1 MALFMPTN
9 ITPDARGSL
18 GNGTVD
24 ATQPLTVSWQVNGNS
39 AMTAYQI
46 SVYTYDE
53 SSTLMYTTGKITTGC
68 PFYGKDYNGNPQ
80 MFSYTMPPIP
90 SDVNNVQFQSNT
102 ITNVSVNYDTFKS
115 KAGANIAAIAFVYQQ
130 YTGWR
135 IENKSGNYTLSQ
147 YGITVTGTPR
157 AGDIILVTIGTIS
170 STGGVVS
177 VPIETAGNM
186 GTLFVDWNTFMSKT
200 GNLYGTYTFRI
211 HGAGTGSS
219 ANLQVIMTDPNGN
232 KTYLNDN
239 YGSANSLENYGIGSS
254 GLSYN
259 SALNGDTFTFYT
271 SETNGFSNGYSYKLS
286 ITQWWGTANDDQVSQ
301 VAYSAFVTRALPSI
315 SINNVPGTLGTREYT
330 FTASYSQAQG
340 DALNWV
346 RWLVAVE
353 GQGDTPILDTG
364 NIYGTADLQ
373 VSYDGFFSGTTYGV
387 QCMIQTQNGVSA
399 TTGWKMFSV
408 SYSSTPLSSSANAT
422 GCTGRNAVLVSW
434 PSVLYIPGSASGS
447 YSTSGNTATL
457 ASGSSITWS
466 TANNVAMSFAPTWS
480 IAYSGKAKSGDANLL
495 SVGTSRGNISLV
507 YTEEQQTLSLSI
519 GRTLVAT
526 ETNVSSTAQINLVLN
541 GSAAFLYVLNP
552 GNTSPVQRNRFS
564 VSYTQG
570 SIQSVV
576 IGGPQTCNYV
586 SILAREMTTSEINE
600 VMNNVYTPA
609 FLYDSYLFT
618 NFTNGLNAGNV
629 NSYLGALS
637 GTAVYRLKEG
647 ENNLVHL
654 CDVGTGINSLYD
666 YGAASQESYMYYLYP
681 LGTNTYIT
689 SAIISNQITPCF
701 WDWSV
706 LDCSLRSDGT
716 YQVNAEYR
724 FGKNLNSGTITNNNK
739 PGVYENFTRYP
750 TIMLSVVNYK
760 SGTLKSLIG
769 VIDYANGNT
778 YSDTKAMRDAIF
790 DLSTSPNPMFLKSRK
805 GDVMQIRPDGNT
817 SLRIKDETPQQ
828 AQEMTFSW
836 SEINEGGNLP
846 IFVTPNDSLWTE
858 NTSG

>member
-80 MFSYTMPPIP
+80 IFSYTIPSIP
-90 SDVNNVQFQSNT
+90 SDVNDVQFQSNT
-102 ITNVSVNYDTFKS
+102 ITNVSVNYNTFKS
-115 KAGANIAAIAFVYQQ
+115 KAGANVAAIAFHFEEYS
-130 YTGWR
+130 GWD
-135 IENKSGNYTLSQ
+135 NNPTQ
-147 YGITVTGTPR
+147 YGLTISGRPKG
-157 AGDIILVTIGTIS
+157 GDVILVTVGSIS
-170 STGGVVS
+170 SYGGIVS
-177 VPIETAGNM
+177 VPMQTAVNLGS
-186 GTLFVDWNTFMSKT
+186 GGIFVNWSTFLSKNN
-200 GNLYGTYTFRI
+200 NLYGTYTFRVN
-211 HGAGTGSS
+211 GGSGSS
-219 ANLQVIMTDPNGN
+219 FTITMTDPNGV
-232 KTYLNDN
+232 KTRLNNN
-239 YGSANSLENYGIGSS
+239 YSSGNHFSEYGIS
-254 GLSYN
+254 GGLT
-259 SALNGDTFTFYT
+259 ALYAGDTFTFYT

-286 ITQWWGTANDDQVSQ
+286 ITQWWGDANDDQVSQ
-301 VAYSAFVTRALPSI
+301 IAYSAFITRALPSI
-315 SINNVPGTLGTREYT
+315 SISNVPGTLGTREYT
-330 FTASYSQAQG
+330 FTGNYSQAQG
-340 DALNWV
+340 DALNWA
-346 RWLVAVE
+346 RWMIAASGNE
-353 GQGDTPILDTG
+353 DEPILDTG

-399 TTGWKMFSV
+399 TTGWKMFPV

-434 PSVLYIPGSASGS
+434 PSVLYIPGSASGN
-447 YSTSGNTATL
+447 YSTSGNTVTL
-457 ASGSSITWS
+457 ASGSSITWN
-466 TANNVAMSFAPTWS
+466 TANNVAMSFSPTWS
-480 IAYSGKAKSGDANLL
+480 IAYSGKAQSEDATLL
-495 SVGTSRGNISLV
+495 SVGTSQGNISLV
-507 YTEEQQTLSLSI
+507 YTEEQQTLSLFI
-519 GRTLVAT
+519 GGTSVAT
-526 ETNVSSTAQINLVLN
+526 ETNVSSTAHVNLVLN
-541 GSAAFLYVLNP
+541 ESSAFLYVLNP
-552 GNTSPVQRNRFS
+552 GNISPVKRNRFS
-564 VSYTQG
+564 ISYTQG
-570 SIQSVV
+570 NIQSVS
-576 IGGPQTCNYV
+576 ISGPQTCNYV

-654 CDVGTGINSLYD
+654 CDLGTGINSLYD
-666 YGAASQESYMYYLYP
+666 YGAASQESYTYYLYP

-716 YQVNAEYR
+716 YRVNAEYR
-724 FGKNLNSGTITNNNK
+724 FGKNLSSGAITNNNK

-769 VIDYANGNT
+769 VIDYENGNT

-846 IFVTPNDSLWTE
+846 IFVTPNDSLWIE

>member
-24 ATQPLTVSWQVNGNS
+24 ATKPLTVSWQVNGNS

-68 PFYGKDYNGNPQ
+68 PFYGKDYNGNPK
-80 MFSYTMPPIP
+80 MFSYTISSIP
-90 SDVNNVQFQSNT
+90 SDVNDVQFQSST

-115 KAGANIAAIAFVYQQ
+115 KAGANVAAIAFHFDEYA
-130 YTGWR
+130 GWD
-135 IENKSGNYTLSQ
+135 NNPKQ
-147 YGITVTGTPR
+147 YGLTISGSPSR
-157 AGDIILVTIGTIS
+157 GDVILVTVGSIS
-170 STGGVVS
+170 SFGGIVS
-177 VPIETAGNM
+177 VPMQTAANLGSR
-186 GTLFVDWNTFMSKT
+186 GIFVNWSTFLSKNN
-200 GNLYGTYTFRI
+200 NLYGTYTFRVNNVS
-211 HGAGTGSS
+211 GSS
-219 ANLQVIMTDPNGN
+219 FTITMTDPNGV
-232 KTYLNDN
+232 KTRLNNN
-239 YGSANSLENYGIGSS
+239 YSSGNHVSEYGIS
-254 GLSYN
+254 GGLTSLY
-259 SALNGDTFTFYT
+259 AGDTFTFYT

-286 ITQWWGTANDDQVSQ
+286 ITQWWGNANDDQVSQ
-301 VAYSAFVTRALPSI
+301 IAYSAFITRALPIVSI
-315 SINNVPGTLGTREYT
+315 SNVPGTLRTREYT
-330 FTASYSQAQG
+330 FTGNYSQAQG

-346 RWLVAVE
+346 RWLVAVD
-353 GQGDTPILDTG
+353 GHGDEPILDTG

-399 TTGWKMFSV
+399 TTGWKMFPV

-447 YSTSGNTATL
+447 YSTSGNTVTL
-457 ASGSSITWS
+457 ASGSSITWN
-466 TANNVAMSFAPTWS
+466 TANNVAMSFSPTWS
-480 IAYSGKAKSGDANLL
+480 ISYSGKAQSEDATLF
-495 SVGTSRGNISLV
+495 SVGTSQGNISLI
-507 YTEEQQTLSLSI
+507 YTEEQQTLSLFI
-519 GRTLVAT
+519 GGTSVAT
-526 ETNVSSTAQINLVLN
+526 ETNVSSTAHVNLVLN
-541 GSAAFLYVLNP
+541 ESSAFLYVLNP
-552 GNTSPVQRNRFS
+552 GNISPVQRNRFS
-564 VSYTQG
+564 ISYTQG
-570 SIQSVV
+570 NIQSVS
-576 IGGPQTCNYV
+576 ISGPQTCNYV

-647 ENNLVHL
+647 ESNLVHL

-666 YGAASQESYMYYLYP
+666 YGAASQESYTYYLYP
-681 LGTNTYIT
+681 LGNNTYIT

-716 YQVNAEYR
+716 YRVNAEYR
-724 FGKNLNSGTITNNNK
+724 FGKNLSSGAITNNNK

-769 VIDYANGNT
+769 VIDYENGNT

-846 IFVTPNDSLWTE
+846 IFVTPNDSLWIE

>member
-80 MFSYTMPPIP
+80 MFSYTIPSIP
-90 SDVNNVQFQSNT
+90 SDVNDVQFQSST

-115 KAGANIAAIAFVYQQ
+115 KAGANVAAIAFHYQM
-130 YTGWR
+130 YAGWD
-135 IENKSGNYTLSQ
+135 NNPTQ
-147 YGITVTGTPR
+147 YGLTISGSPR
-157 AGDIILVTIGTIS
+157 DGDVILVTVGSIS
-170 STGGVVS
+170 SYGGIVS
-177 VPIETAGNM
+177 VPMQTAVNLGS
-186 GTLFVDWNTFMSKT
+186 GGIFVNWSTFLSKNN
-200 GNLYGTYTFRI
+200 NLYGTYTFRVN
-211 HGAGTGSS
+211 GGSGSS
-219 ANLQVIMTDPNGN
+219 FTITMTDPNGV
-232 KTYLNDN
+232 KTRLNNN
-239 YGSANSLENYGIGSS
+239 YSSGNHLSEYGIS
-254 GLSYN
+254 GGLT
-259 SALNGDTFTFYT
+259 ALYAGDTFTFYT

-286 ITQWWGTANDDQVSQ
+286 ITQWWGYANDDQVSQ
-301 VAYSAFVTRALPSI
+301 VGYSAFITRSLPSV

-330 FTASYSQAQG
+330 FTATYSQAQG

-346 RWLVAVE
+346 RWLVAVD
-353 GQGDTPILDTG
+353 GHGDEPILDTG

-399 TTGWKMFSV
+399 TTGWKMFPV

-457 ASGSSITWS
+457 TSGSSITWS

-480 IAYSGKAKSGDANLL
+480 IAYSGKVQSGNANLL
-495 SVGTSRGNISLV
+495 SVGTSQGNISLV
-507 YTEEQQTLSLSI
+507 YTEEQQTLSLFI
-519 GRTLVAT
+519 GGTSVAT
-526 ETNVSSTAQINLVLN
+526 ETNVSSTAHVNLVLN
-541 GSAAFLYVLNP
+541 ESSAFLYVLNP
-552 GNTSPVQRNRFS
+552 GNISPVQRNRFS
-564 VSYTQG
+564 ISYTQG
-570 SIQSVV
+570 NIQSVS
-576 IGGPQTCNYV
+576 ISGPQTCNYV

-647 ENNLVHL
+647 ESNLVHL

-666 YGAASQESYMYYLYP
+666 YGAASQESYTYYLYP

-716 YQVNAEYR
+716 YRVNAEYR
-724 FGKNLNSGTITNNNK
+724 FGKNLSSGAITNNNK

-805 GDVMQIRPDGNT
+805 GDVLQIRPDGNT